1 MHELIEF
8 CDESWTIN
16 IFDSFLYTFLR
27 AEVYFLE
34 IRFQWFKLFTF
45 YWFYKI
51 KTSDWNL

>member
-27 AEVYFLE
+27 AEVYFCRNSLSV
-34 IRFQWFKLFTF
+34 IQIIYILLVLQ
-45 YWFYKI
+45 
-51 KTSDWNL
+51 D